1 MSRPPLTADRR
12 GFLRCGV
19 LGASGLL
26 FGSAN
31 AVAAA
36 EPDDT
41 TLEQSPSGRIVS
53 DRFDWRTPG
62 APRTGNDHA
71 LDLED
76 RGGVDV
82 GFRPR
87 TAGSLTIDF
96 HWRHRS
102 GGRLAYA
109 FNDEDSTGSGFRAFT
124 NGRAGSGMWFRNP
137 FGGSDVVYRGNLQD
151 GRWHRIRVVLDAEA
165 NTYTA
170 YVDGE
175 RVGLS
180 YYHGDGWTAA
190 DRFRIMGRYSG
201 TRTRIEYD
209 RYVIAD
215 EAIHPEDSADVRG
228 TLVHYELE
236 PGEGRMLANGSTR
249 THPLVARK
257 AALIDT
263 IRADAGR
270 ILPEDEAEGLDRRAE
285 RLLERIDDGFDHAD
299 GEQNSQYERA
309 LDRMVAAE
317 EVTRTATES
326 AVEPTHRIAIA
337 TVDLGISRA
346 IGRIAGRTLRVLGWG
361 ARRIASILSNIASMA
376 RRTLD
381 AITGRVL
388 LSALRRR
395 ELDRVL
401 ARLERRVDE
410 YLEAFG
416 PDLEEVGES
425 LLKDSIKASVDYL
438 PEDVRAALGRIR
450 EEFTGAI
457 ERIFYRSFQ
466 FDAESTVGALE
477 LGIPGVNVSVEDAM
491 RTVADG
497 VDSGSL
503 QGEWSDERHAAS
515 ERAREKIRRSE
526 VTFLGGMGVLEDGVE
541 DVGQLSLVAAIA
553 ALGFF
558 AIGIFIGSTGG
569 GFVIGTTIAALAVKL
584 KAGAAALGKLSIAL
598 TVTISLVGTAF
609 LTWTAKRHN
618 NAIVEIA
625 APDPMVWAVSR

>member
-1 MSRPPLTADRR
+1 
-12 GFLRCGV
+12 V
-19 LGASGLL
+19 LGAGGLL
-26 FGSAN
+26 FGSPN
-31 AVAAA
+31 AIAAA
-36 EPDDT
+36 EPEDP
-41 TLEQSPSGRIVS
+41 SPERSSSGRIVS

-62 APRTGNDHA
+62 APGTGNDHA

-87 TAGSLTIDF
+87 TAGDLTIDF
-96 HWRHRS
+96 DWRHRS
-102 GGRLAYA
+102 GGSLAYA
-109 FNDEDSTGSGFRAFT
+109 FNDEDSASRGFRAFT
-124 NGRAGSGMWFRNP
+124 NSIADRGMWFRNP
-137 FGGSDVVYRGNLQD
+137 FGGSDVVYQGDLQD

-190 DRFRIMGRYSG
+190 DRFRVMGRYSG
-201 TRTRIEYD
+201 TRTRVEYD

-215 EAIHPEDSADVRG
+215 EAIHPEDSTDVRG

-236 PGEGRMLANGSTR
+236 EGEGRTLTNGADR
-249 THPLVARK
+249 PGRIHPLVARK
-257 AALIDT
+257 AALIES
-263 IRADAGR
+263 IRTDAGR

-299 GEQNSQYERA
+299 EEESSQYERA

-346 IGRIAGRTLRVLGWG
+346 ISRIAGRTLRVLGWG
-361 ARRIASILSNIASMA
+361 ARRIASILSNIASTA

-388 LSALRRR
+388 LSASRRR
-395 ELDRVL
+395 ELDLVL

-416 PDLEEVGES
+416 PDLEELGKS

-438 PEDVRAALGRIR
+438 PEDVRAALTRIR

-491 RTVADG
+491 GTVADG

-515 ERAREKIRRSE
+515 ERVREKIRRSE
-526 VTFLGGMGVLEDGVE
+526 VTFLGGMGVLEDGA
-541 DVGQLSLVAAIA
+541 DDIGLISLLAAVS

-558 AIGIFIGSTGG
+558 AIGVFVGSTGA
-569 GFVIGTTIAALAVKL
+569 GFVVGSTIAALAVKL
-584 KAGAAALGKLSIAL
+584 KTGAAALGKLSLAL

-618 NAIVEIA
+618 DAIVEIA
-625 APDPMVWAVSR
+625 APDPMVWTVSR